1 MRRGSALGLA
11 AVAGLLAIVALVIAE
26 GESGQATPALP
37 LPAPFREVLA
47 GTGIVEP
54 LGGSIAIGTPVS
66 GIVAT
71 VNVQPGDTVQAGAL
85 LFRLDDA
92 DLQSQRPG
100 LVAALRE
107 AQARLAQAN
116 DLYRLVLNVADSRA
130 LSEEE
135 TVLRRTAANVAAAG
149 LATSQARLTQLDA
162 DVARRSIRARAS
174 GSILQINIRPGESAQ
189 ASPSRP
195 LMLMAAGERLMLRV
209 DIDEFEAGRL
219 KPGAHGVASPRGRP
233 TLQLPLTFV
242 RIEPSIVAKTSLTGS
257 NTERVDSRV
266 LQVVYSF
273 APGERMALVGQQ
285 MDVHIDAAS
294 AEPSK

>member
-1 MRRGSALGLA
+1 MKRGAALGLA
-11 AVAGLLAIVALVIAE
+11 AIAGLLAIMALVIAE
-26 GESGQATPALP
+26 GESGRATPAPP

-71 VNVQPGDTVQAGAL
+71 VNVQPGDTVAAGAL

-92 DLQSQRPG
+92 DLQGQRPG

-116 DLYRLVLNVADSRA
+116 DLHRLIVNVADPRA
-130 LSEEE
+130 VSEEE
-135 TVLRRTAANVAAAG
+135 TVLRRTAVTVASAG

-162 DVARRSIRARAS
+162 DVARRSIRARTS

-189 ASPSRP
+189 ASTSRA

-209 DIDEFEAGRL
+209 DIDEFEAGRFT
-219 KPGAHGVASPRGRP
+219 PGARGVASPRGRP
-233 TLQLPLTFV
+233 TLKLPLTFV
-242 RIEPSIVAKTSLTGS
+242 RVEPSIVAKTSLTGS

-273 APGERMALVGQQ
+273 APGERLALVGQQ
-285 MDVHIDAAS
+285 MDVSLDAAS
-294 AEPSK
+294 AEPAK